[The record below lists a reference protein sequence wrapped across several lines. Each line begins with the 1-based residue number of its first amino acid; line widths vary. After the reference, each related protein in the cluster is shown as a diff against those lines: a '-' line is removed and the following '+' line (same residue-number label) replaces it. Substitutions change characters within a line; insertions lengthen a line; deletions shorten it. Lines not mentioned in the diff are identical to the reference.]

1 MTRLEDKPTAGQ
13 RQLYQRAMKETFI
26 SVDIEADGPIPGPH
40 SMLSLGAVAF
50 DADGNEL
57 SSFSVNLQ
65 TLPAASGHPETMKW
79 WRTQPT
85 AWAAHRVD
93 VEDPETALPRFA
105 AWAQAQPGKPVF
117 VGYPVVFDFMFV
129 HWYLHRFTG
138 GSPFSHSALDMKTLA
153 MSLLGGHFREA
164 TKRHMPRAWFPA
176 AVTHSHIAIDDARE
190 QGLLFIAMLKES
202 RRRLL
207 PADDLG

>member
-1 MTRLEDKPTAGQ
+1 
-13 RQLYQRAMKETFI
+13 MKEVFV

-50 DADGNEL
+50 DDDGGEL
-57 SSFSVNLQ
+57 GVFSINLQ
-65 TLPAASGHPETMKW
+65 TLPDASGHPDTMKW
-79 WRTQPT
+79 WKSQPE
-85 AWAAHRVD
+85 AWAACRVD
-93 VEDPETALPRFA
+93 VEDPATALPKFA
-105 AWAQAQPGKPVF
+105 AWAKALPGKPVF

-153 MSLLGGHFREA
+153 MSLLGGHFSMA
-164 TKRHMPRAWFPA
+164 TKRHMPRAWFA
-176 AVTHSHIAIDDARE
+176 AEAGHKHVALDDARE

-202 RRRLL
+202 RRRHLL
-207 PADDLG
+207 FSANDAPDDIAP